1 MSAEDTKTTKMFYLS
16 MEVIKI
22 LFQYIPGLA
31 VLRMVN
37 SLVSAAASALS
48 FLLIQYIVDDIQILL
63 TANGTIAQV
72 IYHGG
77 AFFTAQFLAV
87 LCGGYVDTVLR
98 MYMEQSMNEKLA
110 GDILEKFR
118 RIPYAD
124 YENPEFKNILQRM
137 SKNPNKVL
145 LRLFDNIIAVLRQ
158 DVTLGGIL
166 ALFSQAGIGIAI
178 SFMVLFWPIVW
189 LNFKSAD
196 KMNAIYNE
204 QSMEQRKMEYL
215 EQLLTEREPLL
226 EQKIFESASYL
237 EEKWKRLCRILLR
250 QRIAGK
256 VHAHYYYLVGNILTF
271 LWLAAIL
278 FFLCVSVLKGG
289 ISLGVFVAVLAGTG
303 ETLDVSE
310 SLYMTLQQMRWQ
322 INTVFYYLEFM
333 QLAEKKKEGDKKKKS
348 AVLTQIRFENVSFAY
363 PGCKTDVLHDVSF
376 TINKGE
382 HIALVGENGAGKSTI
397 IKLLCR
403 LYEPSSGRILINGNE
418 LHTYSE
424 CELRKF
430 VAVVFQDYN
439 RFQLSVRENIAAG
452 ALERLH
458 EDADIRKALDMAGI
472 LHGEQ
477 LGRSLGKLDEEGIEV
492 SMGQWQR
499 IAIARAYFMDS
510 QFVVLDEPTAA
521 MDPVA
526 ENEVY
531 YNISKTM
538 KDRSCL
544 FISHRMAGV
553 KMADRIF
560 VLSHGTIAEKGSHE
574 ELMRRKG
581 IYANMYRMQSEWY
594 QSDSGC

>member
-1 MSAEDTKTTKMFYLS
+1 
-16 MEVIKI
+16 
-22 LFQYIPGLA
+22 
-31 VLRMVN
+31 
-37 SLVSAAASALS
+37 
-48 FLLIQYIVDDIQILL
+48 
-63 TANGTIAQV
+63 
-72 IYHGG
+72 
-77 AFFTAQFLAV
+77 
-87 LCGGYVDTVLR
+87 
-98 MYMEQSMNEKLA
+98 
-110 GDILEKFR
+110 
-118 RIPYAD
+118 
-124 YENPEFKNILQRM
+124 
-137 SKNPNKVL
+137 
-145 LRLFDNIIAVLRQ
+145 
-158 DVTLGGIL
+158 
-166 ALFSQAGIGIAI
+166 
-178 SFMVLFWPIVW
+178 
-189 LNFKSAD
+189 
-196 KMNAIYNE
+196 
-204 QSMEQRKMEYL
+204 
-215 EQLLTEREPLL
+215 
-226 EQKIFESASYL
+226 
-237 EEKWKRLCRILLR
+237 
-250 QRIAGK
+250 
-256 VHAHYYYLVGNILTF
+256 
-271 LWLAAIL
+271 
-278 FFLCVSVLKGG
+278 
-289 ISLGVFVAVLAGTG
+289 
-303 ETLDVSE
+303 
-310 SLYMTLQQMRWQ
+310 MTLQQMRWQ

-477 LGRSLGKLDEEGIEV
+477 LGRSLGKLDEEGIEL